1 MDGTRG
7 GGRDNYCSDRV
18 PGSTSAAPKH
28 EFLMNAQSVDTEHY
42 GLPIFFI
49 SLTEEHQGLP
59 MDPDNFWTF
68 GGILCDS
75 CPVFVNLL
83 AEGGGIEPPTP
94 YRVYG
99 LAIRCITALPS
110 LRIVCRPRRPQRR
123 LPGRLL
129 ECGDSACQCE
139 ARFASGLLL
148 PCALRPACNSTAAL
162 SPQVSTVRRHRGS
175 SAGIVGEGLKP
186 SPTFLGSVPDR
197 SPRL

>member
-1 MDGTRG
+1 
-7 GGRDNYCSDRV
+7 
-18 PGSTSAAPKH
+18 
-28 EFLMNAQSVDTEHY
+28 MNAQSVDAEHS

-59 MDPDNFWTF
+59 IDPDNFWTF

-129 ECGDSACQCE
+129 ECGDFGLSMRGALCLWPAPALCLAPGLQLYRGFVATGLNRPETSRQFGRHCRGGFQTLPYVLGFGTGSQSEAVVLAC
-139 ARFASGLLL
+139 
-148 PCALRPACNSTAAL
+148 T
-162 SPQVSTVRRHRGS
+162 
-175 SAGIVGEGLKP
+175 SAGPAAYCGGGGI
-186 SPTFLGSVPDR
+186 
-197 SPRL
+197 